1 MDSHVKTSVG
11 SQMDLDKYRDIVCL
25 IKNYRWPSPPR
36 CCCSQSYFSPR
47 PYSVIPVSVNV
58 LPLLVCP
65 CANKTSGVSNGRK
78 HGLVLII
85 CMTVSFSSLLH
96 SRIESPFLVMAL
108 REIEIVNL
116 ERVGPGK
123 KILDMS
129 IVLKEY
135 NKAFLRIDSILSTS
149 LDGNRK

>member
-58 LPLLVCP
+58 LPLLV
-65 CANKTSGVSNGRK
+65 SNGRK

-116 ERVGPGK
+116 ERVGPGQK
-123 KILDMS
+123 NLDMS